1 MHQPTSLIIFKPT
14 PAHSSWPF
22 HNLIT
27 LAWLHHS
34 WEYWDWNELKKIFND
49 LFRVKVECVNSYQTI
64 LPVMRHCFPVNIKWP
79 IMRWNIVMK
88 HNMQASQ
95 DLQCSC
101 IVSVFSPTITRLRMV
116 IFIFLRIMSCRII
129 YISIATQPENGRG
142 NSYLPPSIPSSPILT
157 INNHCTLSSTYNN
170 NLVQVI
176 FDGKCK
182 KFFFFY
188 CWIQLCIWIR
198 GCGKKNGN
206 PVRIATCDKVDRR
219 RSVSFRIIH
228 DFSSFLLFTN
238 ERVMLLVPVTVWQ

>member
-1 MHQPTSLIIFKPT
+1 MFL
-14 PAHSSWPF
+14 HSVYV
-22 HNLIT
+22 L
-27 LAWLHHS
+27 
-34 WEYWDWNELKKIFND
+34 
-49 LFRVKVECVNSYQTI
+49 
-64 LPVMRHCFPVNIKWP
+64 
-79 IMRWNIVMK
+79 
-88 HNMQASQ
+88 
-95 DLQCSC
+95 
-101 IVSVFSPTITRLRMV
+101 PTITRLRMV